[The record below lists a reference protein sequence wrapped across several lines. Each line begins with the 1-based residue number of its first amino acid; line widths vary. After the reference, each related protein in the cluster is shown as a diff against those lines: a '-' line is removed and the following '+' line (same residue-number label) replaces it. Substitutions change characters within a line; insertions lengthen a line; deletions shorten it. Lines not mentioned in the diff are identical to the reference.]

1 MAVDDA
7 LLPAARYLTGPGA
20 RPLVEAAV
28 RAAGGAL
35 VRLRPAQVL
44 YRPGQ
49 ELVVRYAATVGWSGR
64 GPVDETLLAGTTA
77 EGPPPGTV
85 PVEAEGMSAGVW
97 RYPFDPYLPGL
108 DAAVRAERVGGLLGM
123 AGRSIVLDVRS
134 FRPTRRA
141 VVHASWDGGEAYLKV
156 LPPAEAVA
164 LSEIHRRLA
173 AAGLPVPLVIA
184 VDVAA
189 GVVALDSVGRQTV
202 RGWLLEGR
210 RRQPTGRSI
219 LTLLDRLAEVDV
231 PRPAHRRAT
240 PLAVAAG
247 HGRMLAAVL
256 PSAAGRIGALCE
268 RIGAPHRMS
277 DTATVH
283 GDLHDG
289 QLAVD
294 GRGRITAMLDV
305 DAVGPGERVDDLA
318 NLLGHLA
325 SLELSSRPA
334 AGNVRTWADELHG
347 VFAAQVDAAELD
359 RRVAAVLLG
368 LATGPFRVQE
378 RAWRTAVRRRLSL
391 AERWAGRG
399 ERTLRTA
406 S

>member
-1 MAVDDA
+1 
-7 LLPAARYLTGPGA
+7 
-20 RPLVEAAV
+20 
-28 RAAGGAL
+28 
-35 VRLRPAQVL
+35 
-44 YRPGQ
+44 
-49 ELVVRYAATVGWSGR
+49 
-64 GPVDETLLAGTTA
+64 
-77 EGPPPGTV
+77 
-85 PVEAEGMSAGVW
+85 
-97 RYPFDPYLPGL
+97 
-108 DAAVRAERVGGLLGM
+108 
-123 AGRSIVLDVRS
+123 
-134 FRPTRRA
+134 
-141 VVHASWDGGEAYLKV
+141 
-156 LPPAEAVA
+156 
-164 LSEIHRRLA
+164 
-173 AAGLPVPLVIA
+173 
-184 VDVAA
+184 
-189 GVVALDSVGRQTV
+189 
-202 RGWLLEGR
+202 
-210 RRQPTGRSI
+210 
-219 LTLLDRLAEVDV
+219 
-231 PRPAHRRAT
+231 
-240 PLAVAAG
+240 
-247 HGRMLAAVL
+247 VL